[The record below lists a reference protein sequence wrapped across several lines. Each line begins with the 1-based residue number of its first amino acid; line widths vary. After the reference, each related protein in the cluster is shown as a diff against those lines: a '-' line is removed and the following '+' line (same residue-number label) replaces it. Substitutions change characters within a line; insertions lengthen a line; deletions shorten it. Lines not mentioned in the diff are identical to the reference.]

1 MDAVVPIPQST
12 GRETLGEMIAEARWL
27 LEQAG
32 IESAEQEALWIV
44 EHVLR
49 LPVHHV
55 FTNRDRVL
63 SLTELTAT
71 RGLLERRAGR
81 EPLQYILGT
90 QEFCGL
96 EFHVNPAV
104 LIPRPETELL
114 VEYVAQRIPAERQAT
129 IVDVCTGSG
138 CIAVAIARLRPRARV
153 IATDLSNPS
162 LAVARQNA
170 MRHEVCERITWLE
183 GDLLGAMAG
192 QGLEGQVDLI
202 ISNPPYIAEADWA
215 TLQPEVRL
223 FEPRGALVAGPQGTE
238 LHERLLKESSRY
250 LASGGALIME
260 IGAGQA
266 RAMRRIVEQIPGY
279 RFHKLVYDEAGLE
292 RVVIV
297 ERGTSRHLIGCGK
310 TNST

>member
-1 MDAVVPIPQST
+1 MDAVAPIPQST
-12 GRETLGEMIAEARWL
+12 GQTTLGEVIGEAQRL

-32 IESAEQEALWIV
+32 IESAGQEAFWIV

-55 FTNRDRVL
+55 VTDRGRLL
-63 SLTELTAT
+63 SHAELAVTK
-71 RGLLERRAGR
+71 GMIERRVGR

-96 EFHVNPAV
+96 EFDVNPAV

-138 CIAVAIARLRPRARV
+138 CIAVAIARLRPCARV
-153 IATDLSNPS
+153 FATDLSTPS
-162 LAVARQNA
+162 LDIARQNA
-170 MRHEVCERITWLE
+170 TRHAVGERITWLE
-183 GDLLGAMAG
+183 GDLLGPLVK
-192 QGLEGQVDLI
+192 QELEGRIDVI
-202 ISNPPYIAEADWA
+202 VSNPPYVAETDWA

-223 FEPRGALVAGPQGTE
+223 FEPRRALVAGPQGTE
-238 LHERLLKESSRY
+238 LHERLLQESGRY
-250 LASGGALIME
+250 LSPGGALIME

-266 RAMRRIVEQIPGY
+266 RALRLIVGQMPGY
-279 RFHKLVYDEAGLE
+279 RFHRLVYDAAGLE

-297 ERGTSRHLIGCGK
+297 ERVGT
-310 TNST
+310 

>member
-1 MDAVVPIPQST
+1 MDEVVPIPHATSQA
-12 GRETLGEMIAEARWL
+12 TLGEVITEARWL

-55 FTNRDRVL
+55 LTNRDRVL
-63 SLTELTAT
+63 SLTELTVM
-71 RGLLERRAGR
+71 RGLLERRAAR

-90 QEFCGL
+90 QGFCGL
-96 EFHVNPAV
+96 EFHVSPAV

-114 VEYVAQRIPAERQAT
+114 VEHVAQRIPTERQAT
-129 IVDVCTGSG
+129 IVDACTGSG

-153 IATDLSNPS
+153 IATDLSSSS

-170 MRHEVCERITWLE
+170 TRHEVCERITWLE
-183 GDLLGAMAG
+183 GDLLRPLAEK
-192 QGLEGQVDLI
+192 GLEGQIDVI
-202 ISNPPYIAEADWA
+202 VSNPPYIAEVEWV

-238 LHERLLKESSRY
+238 LHERLLQESSCF

-260 IGAGQA
+260 IGDGQA
-266 RAMRRIVEQIPGY
+266 RAMRQIVEQMPGY
-279 RFHKLVYDEAGLE
+279 RFHRLVYDEAGLE

-297 ERGTSRHLIGCGK
+297 ERAAR
-310 TNST
+310 

>member
-1 MDAVVPIPQST
+1 MDAVALPPQSA
-12 GRETLGEMIAEARWL
+12 GQATLGEMIAEARRL

-32 IESAEQEALWIV
+32 IESAGQEAFWIV

-49 LPVHHV
+49 LPVHHMV
-55 FTNRDRVL
+55 TDRERLL
-63 SLTELTAT
+63 SPTELAAA
-71 RGLLERRAGR
+71 RGLVMRRAGR

-96 EFHVNPAV
+96 EFHVNRAV

-114 VEYVAQRIPAERQAT
+114 VDYAAQRIPAERKAI

-138 CIAVAIARLRPRARV
+138 CIAVAIARKRPRVRV

-170 MRHEVCERITWLE
+170 VYHAVGERITWLE
-183 GDLLGAMAG
+183 GDLLGALAG

-202 ISNPPYIAEADWA
+202 VSNPPYIAEADWA

-238 LHERLLKESSRY
+238 LHERLLHESGRY
-250 LASGGALIME
+250 LSPGGALIME

-266 RAMRRIVEQIPGY
+266 RAMRRIVEQTTGY
-279 RFHKLVYDEAGLE
+279 KFHRLIYDEAGLE

-297 ERGTSRHLIGCGK
+297 ERIGA
-310 TNST
+310 

>member
-1 MDAVVPIPQST
+1 MDVVAPIPQSA
-12 GRETLGEMIAEARWL
+12 GQATLGETIVEARRL

-49 LPVHHV
+49 LPAHHV
-55 FTNRDRVL
+55 VTDRERLL
-63 SLTELTAT
+63 SPAELVAAK
-71 RGLLERRAGR
+71 GLVKRRVGR

-96 EFHVNPAV
+96 EFHVNQTV

-114 VEYVAQRIPAERQAT
+114 VEYVAQRIPTERQAI

-138 CIAVAIARLRPRARV
+138 CIALAIARQRPRARV
-153 IATDLSNPS
+153 IATDLSNSS

-170 MRHEVCERITWLE
+170 ARYEICEHITWLE
-183 GDLLGAMAG
+183 GDLLGPLAG
-192 QGLEGQVDLI
+192 QELEGQVDVI
-202 ISNPPYIAEADWA
+202 VSNPPYIAEADWE

-238 LHERLLKESSRY
+238 LHERLLQEAGRY
-250 LASGGALIME
+250 LSPGGALIME

-266 RAMRRIVEQIPGY
+266 RTMRRIVEQIPCY
-279 RFHKLVYDEAGLE
+279 KFHRLVYDEAGLE
-292 RVVIV
+292 RMVIV
-297 ERGTSRHLIGCGK
+297 ERVGT
-310 TNST
+310 

>member
-1 MDAVVPIPQST
+1 MDAVAPIPQSA
-12 GRETLGEMIAEARWL
+12 GQATLGEVITEAQQM

-32 IESAEQEALWIV
+32 IESAGQEAFWIV

-49 LPVHHV
+49 LPAHHV
-55 FTNRDRVL
+55 VADRHRLL
-63 SLTELTAT
+63 SHADLLAARELV
-71 RGLLERRAGR
+71 ERRVGR

-96 EFHVNPAV
+96 EFDVTPAV

-114 VEYVAQRIPAERQAT
+114 VEYVAQRIPAEQQAT

-153 IATDLSNPS
+153 LAIDLSNPS
-162 LAVARQNA
+162 LDVARQNA
-170 MRHEVCERITWLE
+170 ARHAVGERITWLA
-183 GDLLGAMAG
+183 GDLLEPLAE
-192 QGLEGQVDLI
+192 QELEGRIDVI
-202 ISNPPYIAEADWA
+202 VSNPPYIAEADWA

-223 FEPRGALVAGPQGTE
+223 FEPRCALVAGPQGTE
-238 LHERLLKESSRY
+238 LQGRLLQESGRY
-250 LASGGALIME
+250 LSPGGALIME

-266 RAMRRIVEQIPGY
+266 RAMRRIVDEISGY
-279 RFHKLVYDEAGLE
+279 RFHRLVYDAAGLE

-297 ERGTSRHLIGCGK
+297 ERVGT
-310 TNST
+310 

>member
-1 MDAVVPIPQST
+1 MDAVAPIPQSA
-12 GRETLGEMIAEARWL
+12 GQATLGEVIAEAQQM

-32 IESAEQEALWIV
+32 IESAGQEAFWIV

-49 LPVHHV
+49 LPAHHV
-55 FTNRDRVL
+55 VADRDRLL
-63 SLTELTAT
+63 SHAELLAA
-71 RGLLERRAGR
+71 RGLIERRVGR

-96 EFHVNPAV
+96 EFDVTPAV

-138 CIAVAIARLRPRARV
+138 CIAVAIARLRPRALV

-162 LAVARQNA
+162 LDVARQNA
-170 MRHEVCERITWLE
+170 ARHAVGERITWLQ
-183 GDLLGAMAG
+183 GDLLGPLAG
-192 QGLEGQVDLI
+192 QGLKGQVDVI
-202 ISNPPYIAEADWA
+202 VSNPPYIPEADWT

-223 FEPRGALVAGPQGTE
+223 FEPRSALVAGPQGTE
-238 LHERLLKESSRY
+238 LHERLLQEAGEY
-250 LASGGALIME
+250 LSPGGALILE

-279 RFHKLVYDEAGLE
+279 RFDRLVYDEAGLE

-297 ERGTSRHLIGCGK
+297 ERVGT
-310 TNST
+310 

>member
-1 MDAVVPIPQST
+1 MDAVAPIPQST
-12 GRETLGEMIAEARWL
+12 GQATLGEVIAEARRL

-32 IESAEQEALWIV
+32 IESAAQEALWIV

-55 FTNRDRVL
+55 LTNRDRVL
-63 SLTELTAT
+63 SRTELTAT
-71 RGLLERRAGR
+71 RGLLERRVGR

-96 EFHVNPAV
+96 EFQVDPAV

-114 VEYVAQRIPAERQAT
+114 VEYAAQRISAEREAT

-138 CIAVAIARLRPRARV
+138 CIAVALARLRPRARV
-153 IATDLSNPS
+153 TATDLSNPS
-162 LAVARQNA
+162 LNVARQNA
-170 MRHEVCERITWLE
+170 IRHAVGERITWLE
-183 GDLLGAMAG
+183 GDLLEALVG
-192 QGLEGQVDLI
+192 QKLEGQVDVI
-202 ISNPPYIAEADWA
+202 VSNPPYIAEAEWA

-223 FEPRGALVAGPQGTE
+223 FEPRGALVAGHQGTE
-238 LHERLLKESSRY
+238 LHERLLQEAGRY
-250 LASGGALIME
+250 LSPAGAVIME

-266 RAMRRIVEQIPGY
+266 PAMRRIIERMAEY
-279 RFHKLVYDEAGLE
+279 RLHRLIYDEAGLE

-297 ERGTSRHLIGCGK
+297 ERVE
-310 TNST
+310 N

>member
-1 MDAVVPIPQST
+1 MDVVAPIPQSA
-12 GRETLGEMIAEARWL
+12 GQATLGETIIEARRL

-49 LPVHHV
+49 LPAHYVV
-55 FTNRDRVL
+55 TDRERLL
-63 SLTELTAT
+63 SPAELVAAKE
-71 RGLLERRAGR
+71 LVKRRVGR

-90 QEFCGL
+90 QDFCGL
-96 EFHVNPAV
+96 EFHVNQAV

-114 VEYVAQRIPAERQAT
+114 VEYVAQRIPAERQAI

-138 CIAVAIARLRPRARV
+138 CIAVALARLRPRARV

-170 MRHEVCERITWLE
+170 ARYEICEHITWLE
-183 GDLLGAMAG
+183 GDLLGALAG
-192 QGLEGQVDLI
+192 QVLEGQVDVI
-202 ISNPPYIAEADWA
+202 VSNPPYIAEANWA

-238 LHERLLKESSRY
+238 LHERLLQEAGRY
-250 LASGGALIME
+250 LSPGGALIME

-266 RAMRRIVEQIPGY
+266 RTMRRIVEQIPFY
-279 RFHKLVYDEAGLE
+279 RFLRLVCDEAGLE

-297 ERGTSRHLIGCGK
+297 ERVGT
-310 TNST
+310 

>member
-1 MDAVVPIPQST
+1 MDAVAPIPQSA
-12 GRETLGEMIAEARWL
+12 GQATLGEVIVEAQQM

-32 IESAEQEALWIV
+32 IESAGQEAFWIV

-49 LPVHHV
+49 LPAHHV
-55 FTNRDRVL
+55 VADRDRLL
-63 SLTELTAT
+63 SHAELLAA
-71 RGLLERRAGR
+71 RGLIERRVGR

-96 EFHVNPAV
+96 EFDVTPAV

-138 CIAVAIARLRPRARV
+138 CIAVAIARLRPRALV

-162 LAVARQNA
+162 LDVARQNA
-170 MRHEVCERITWLE
+170 ARHAVGERITWLQ
-183 GDLLGAMAG
+183 GDLLGPLAG
-192 QGLEGQVDLI
+192 QGLKGQVDVI
-202 ISNPPYIAEADWA
+202 VSNPPYIPEADWT

-223 FEPRGALVAGPQGTE
+223 FEPRSALVAGPQGTE
-238 LHERLLKESSRY
+238 LHERLLQEAGEY
-250 LASGGALIME
+250 LSPGGALILE

-279 RFHKLVYDEAGLE
+279 RFHRLVYDEAGLE

-297 ERGTSRHLIGCGK
+297 ERVGT
-310 TNST
+310 